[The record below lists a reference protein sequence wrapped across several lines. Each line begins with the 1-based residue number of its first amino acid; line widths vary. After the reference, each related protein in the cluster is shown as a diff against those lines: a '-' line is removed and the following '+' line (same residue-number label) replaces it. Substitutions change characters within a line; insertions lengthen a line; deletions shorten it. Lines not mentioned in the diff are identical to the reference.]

1 MTPAQTSS
9 ADDATPPPLA
19 GPLTPAGWDAA
30 PAHPRPALAARPLL
44 LALGLGLAAHVLTWR
59 AGPAGLNLALWLV
72 LFLGASVW
80 GLAGRGQTPSRAGVA
95 LLGVAALFGLSFT
108 LWDAP
113 PELAVLNTLA
123 LLGSLTLGAAFLR
136 FPGLGRATPGLLLA
150 ALMTGGLRFAYG
162 PLVLLERFPWA
173 RLRPKG
179 DGGRQLGRVGVGL
192 ALAAPLLLVF
202 GALLASAD
210 AGFAQAL
217 SGLWR
222 PAQELDT
229 LLSSGLGLMLWC
241 AFVGGL
247 TYPALMALRPTFFA
261 PRDASGRLGLVEVGL
276 PLGALALLFLAFAAL
291 QVPALLGGGLPDG
304 QTYAGHIRRGFSEL
318 MTVAF
323 LTLSVLL
330 GAHGLSR
337 PETRRSL
344 PLRALNAAVLLP
356 LLVILASAAQ
366 RWGLYTQAY
375 GLSTIRVLGA
385 AFLVWVTLTLGWLAL
400 CLWRDR
406 AGRFAFPALLL
417 GLATL
422 LGTTALNP
430 GALIAAHNLHRQ
442 TAAVTNDL
450 RRTPQQ
456 VGVWDLLNLGAGAVP
471 AIVANLDVL
480 APPCGPAAN
489 CVTPQT
495 IIDDLHDRYDTPRD
509 PRAWNLAYARA
520 HALVQGL
527 PPRSPF
533 TR

>member
-9 ADDATPPPLA
+9 ADAASPPPPP
-19 GPLTPAGWDAA
+19 GPLAPADWDAA
-30 PAHPRPALAARPLL
+30 PARPRPALAARPLL
-44 LALGLGLAAHVLTWR
+44 LALGLGLAAHLLTWR
-59 AGPAGLNLALWLV
+59 AGALGLNLALWLV
-72 LFLGASVW
+72 LVLGASAW
-80 GLAGRGQTPSRAGVA
+80 GVARQGQHPSRAGVA
-95 LLGVAALFGLSFT
+95 LLGVAGLFGLSFV
-108 LWDAP
+108 LWDVP
-113 PELAVLNTLA
+113 PEVAALNGVA
-123 LLGSLTLGAAFLR
+123 LLVSLILGAAFVR
-136 FPGLGRATPGLLLA
+136 FPGLGRAAPGGLLG
-150 ALMTGGLRFAYG
+150 ALVTGGLRFVYG

-173 RLRPKG
+173 RLRPTG
-179 DGGRQLGRVGVGL
+179 DRGQHLGRVGVGL

-210 AGFAQAL
+210 ARFAQAL

-229 LLSSGLGLMLWC
+229 LLASGLTLALWC
-241 AFVGGL
+241 AFAGGL

-261 PRDASGRLGLVEVGL
+261 PRNAAGRLGLVEVG
-276 PLGALALLFLAFAAL
+276 
-291 QVPALLGGGLPDG
+291 VPLGGGLPEG
-304 QTYAGHIRRGFSEL
+304 QTYAGYIRRGYTEL
-318 MTVAF
+318 MAVAF

-330 GAHGLSR
+330 GAHGLST
-337 PETRRSL
+337 PGTRRRV

-375 GLSTIRVLGA
+375 GLSPIRVLGA
-385 AFLVWVTLTLGWLAL
+385 AFLVWVTVTLGWLAL

-406 AGRFAFPALLL
+406 PERFAFPALLL

-430 GALIAAHNLHRQ
+430 GALIATHNLHRQ

-450 RRTPQQ
+450 RRTPQR

-480 APPCGPAAN
+480 APPCGPTAN

-495 IIDDLHDRYDTPRD
+495 IIDDLHERYGAPRD

-520 HALVQGL
+520 HAAVQTL
-527 PPRSPF
+527 PPRSSISW
-533 TR
+533 